1 MSTLHLQVLTNNYH
15 ILVNIYAQWEN
26 NKGLIPVLF
35 SIQL

>member
-1 MSTLHLQVLTNNYH
+1 MSMLHLQVLTNNYH

-26 NKGLIPVLF
+26 KGLIPELF